1 MIEPYQNTPDRNF
14 SDRNP
19 PDMTSNANE
28 DLSAGIDGE
37 LSKEA
42 MRFLLRRLDH
52 DASLQQAWTHYN
64 LARDGLRRQLPLMA
78 SPAFASRVM
87 LAIDQE
93 ALPFTAKRNHWL
105 RWSAGGAIAAS
116 VAAAALMIGQPT
128 ADVDRTATASSQ
140 RASSIA
146 VAAVAPT
153 TKSAIPATVPS
164 WLSGN
169 SAGMLSQQ
177 ASATSDTFAGG
188 NQPVYGSKRLS
199 AYPLMHRYR
208 TLNNNDGSYLLLLD
222 PQQQPVSQNPTRQAA
237 AAVH

>member
-1 MIEPYQNTPDRNF
+1 MNK
-14 SDRNP
+14 
-19 PDMTSNANE
+19 PDMTPNANE
-28 DLSAGIDGE
+28 DLSAGLDGE

-52 DASLQQAWTHYN
+52 DVSLQQTWTRYN
-64 LARDGLRRQLPLMA
+64 LARDGLRRQLPALA
-78 SPAFASRVM
+78 SSSFASRVM
-87 LAIDQE
+87 LAIEQE
-93 ALPFTAKRNHWL
+93 AAPVGTKRNHWL

-116 VAAAALMIGQPT
+116 VAAAALMIGQPV
-128 ADVDRTATASSQ
+128 ADVDRTAAAPSGQ
-140 RASSIA
+140 RAAGSSA
-146 VAAVAPT
+146 VADITPAR
-153 TKSAIPATVPS
+153 KSSIPATVPS

-169 SAGMLSQQ
+169 SAGTLSQQ
-177 ASATSDTFAGG
+177 ASATSEIFPGG

-222 PQQQPVSQNPTRQAA
+222 PQQQPVSQNPPRQAA

>member
-1 MIEPYQNTPDRNF
+1 M
-14 SDRNP
+14 NP
-19 PDMTSNANE
+19 PDMTPKANE
-28 DLSAGIDGE
+28 DLSAGLDGE

-52 DASLQQAWTHYN
+52 DVSLQQTWARYN
-64 LARDGLRRQLPLMA
+64 LARDGLRRQLPPLA
-78 SPAFASRVM
+78 SSGFASRVM

-93 ALPFTAKRNHWL
+93 ATPASAKRNHWL

-116 VAAAALMIGQPT
+116 VAAAALMIGQPV
-128 ADVDRTATASSQ
+128 ADVDRTAAAPISPRVGSAS
-140 RASSIA
+140 
-146 VAAVAPT
+146 VADVAPVR
-153 TKSAIPATVPS
+153 KSAIPATVPS

-169 SAGMLSQQ
+169 SAGTLSQQ
-177 ASATSDTFAGG
+177 ASATSDIFPGG
-188 NQPVYGSKRLS
+188 NQPVYDSKRIS

>member
-1 MIEPYQNTPDRNF
+1 MNQPNMTP
-14 SDRNP
+14 
-19 PDMTSNANE
+19 NANE
-28 DLSAGIDGE
+28 DLSAGLDGE

-52 DASLQQAWTHYN
+52 DASLQETWARYN
-64 LARDGLRRQLPLMA
+64 LARDGLRRQLPPLA
-78 SPAFASRVM
+78 SSSFASRVM

-93 ALPFTAKRNHWL
+93 ASPANAKRNHWL

-116 VAAAALMIGQPT
+116 VAAAALMIGQPV
-128 ADVDRTATASSQ
+128 ADAGRTAGAPAQRSAASS
-140 RASSIA
+140 A
-146 VAAVAPT
+146 VADIAPVR
-153 TKSAIPATVPS
+153 KSAIPATVPS

-169 SAGMLSQQ
+169 SAGTLSQQ
-177 ASATSDTFAGG
+177 ASATSEIFPGG
-188 NQPVYGSKRLS
+188 TQPVSGSKRLS

-237 AAVH
+237 AAVR

>member
-1 MIEPYQNTPDRNF
+1 MNQ
-14 SDRNP
+14 

-52 DASLQQAWTHYN
+52 DASLQQSWTHYN
-64 LARDGLRRQLPLMA
+64 LARDGLRRQLPPMA
-78 SPAFASRVM
+78 SASFASRVM
-87 LAIDQE
+87 QAIDQE
-93 ALPFTAKRNHWL
+93 SMPQGAKRSHWL

-128 ADVDRTATASSQ
+128 TEEVGRTASAPSQ
-140 RASSIA
+140 RTNSSA
-146 VAAVAPT
+146 VADAMPIV
-153 TKSAIPATVPS
+153 KSAIPATVPS

-177 ASATSDTFAGG
+177 ASATSDMFPGG
-188 NQPVYGSKRLS
+188 NQPVYGSNRLS

-208 TLNNNDGSYLLLLD
+208 TLNNKDGSYLLLLD
-222 PQQQPVSQNPTRQAA
+222 PQQQPISQNPPRQAA
-237 AAVH
+237 AAVR

>member
-1 MIEPYQNTPDRNF
+1 MNQ
-14 SDRNP
+14 
-19 PDMTSNANE
+19 PDMTPNANE
-28 DLSAGIDGE
+28 DLSAGLDGE

-52 DASLQQAWTHYN
+52 DASLQDTWARYN
-64 LARDGLRRQLPLMA
+64 LARDGLRRQLPPLA
-78 SPAFASRVM
+78 SSTFAARVM
-87 LAIDQE
+87 LAIEQE
-93 ALPFTAKRNHWL
+93 AAPVSAKRNHWL

-116 VAAAALMIGQPT
+116 VAAAALMIGQPV
-128 ADVDRTATASSQ
+128 ADVDRTAAAPSSQ
-140 RASSIA
+140 QAGGSTA
-146 VAAVAPT
+146 VADVAPLR
-153 TKSAIPATVPS
+153 KSAIPATVPT

-169 SAGMLSQQ
+169 SAGTLSQQ
-177 ASATSDTFAGG
+177 ASATSDIFPGG
-188 NQPVYGSKRLS
+188 NQPVYGSKRIS